1 MSVKICLSY
10 SVSLKSTWVGFCF
23 SNTKNIIKEIKVSSF
38 YYDIK
43 HNYHIKLFLTSALFI
58 LFSKYANRYQYLLLY
73 FLIVNYYLCVYA
85 CAYMFVCVSMGVNI
99 L

>member
-43 HNYHIKLFLTSALFI
+43 HNYHIKLF
-58 LFSKYANRYQYLLLY
+58 
-73 FLIVNYYLCVYA
+73 
-85 CAYMFVCVSMGVNI
+85 
-99 L
+99 